1 MKKIF
6 LLFLIFSFSMSAQ
19 NDIYEKTKTIDSTI
33 EVLYDVISGDK
44 GVERDWDLF
53 LNLFHN
59 DAKLIP
65 SGPNQGSYGAR
76 FLSPQEYVESSGK
89 WLFENG
95 FHEVGIKN
103 TTEIFG
109 NIAHV
114 FSSYESFRNKSD
126 KIPFMRGINS
136 IQMMYDNE
144 RWYIINIFWKQES
157 EKNQIPIK
165 YLN

>member
-1 MKKIF
+1 M
-6 LLFLIFSFSMSAQ
+6 
-19 NDIYEKTKTIDSTI
+19 T
-33 EVLYDVISGDK
+33 
-44 GVERDWDLF
+44 
-53 LNLFHN
+53 
-59 DAKLIP
+59 
-65 SGPNQGSYGAR
+65 
-76 FLSPQEYVESSGK
+76 PQEYIESSGK

-144 RWYIINIFWKQES
+144 RWYIINIFWMQES

>member
-33 EVLYDVISGDK
+33 EVLYEVISGDK

-53 LNLFHN
+53 LNLFHK

-65 SGPNQGSYGAR
+65 SGPNQDSHGAR

-95 FHEVGIKN
+95 FHEVVIKN

-114 FSSYESFRNKSD
+114 FSSYESFRSKSD
-126 KIPFMRGINS
+126 KIPFLRGINS

-144 RWYIINIFWKQES
+144 RWYIINIFWMQES